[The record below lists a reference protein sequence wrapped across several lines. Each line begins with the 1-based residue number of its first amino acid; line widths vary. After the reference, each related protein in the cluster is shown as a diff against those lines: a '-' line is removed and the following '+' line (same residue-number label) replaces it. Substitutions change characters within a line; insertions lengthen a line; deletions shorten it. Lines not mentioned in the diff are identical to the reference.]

1 MSKITDILR
10 PLLTEARQA
19 RIEEVLSHRTRNLV
33 LLFEQVW
40 DPHNVSACMRS
51 AEALGL
57 QEIHVIEKDMPFAPK
72 RDIVQGSAKWLD
84 VHRYSDVATGIAA
97 LKERGFTIAAGALTD
112 DAVPL
117 EQLDFQQKFA
127 LSFGNEHE
135 GLTAEFLEQCDV
147 VFKIPML
154 GFTQSFN
161 ISVSAALCIYHAV
174 SQRMRKL
181 GGNGDLTEEE
191 KEALREAWMITSVPM
206 AREILERAGLS
217 DTAVEGE
224 KNA

>member
-1 MSKITDILR
+1 MSKITDTLR
-10 PLLTEARQA
+10 PLLTPARLA

-40 DPHNVSACMRS
+40 NPHNVSACMRS

-72 RDIVQGSAKWLD
+72 KDVVQGSAKWLD
-84 VHRYSDVATGIAA
+84 VYRYPDVSAGLSA
-97 LKERGFTIAAGALTD
+97 LKSRGFTIAAGALTE

-117 EQLDFQQKFA
+117 EQLDFKQKFA

-135 GLTAEFLEQCDV
+135 GLTTEFLEQCDV
-147 VFKIPML
+147 VFKVPML

-174 SQRMRKL
+174 SQRLRDL
-181 GGNGDLTEEE
+181 GRNGDLTEEE
-191 KEALREAWMITSVPM
+191 KEALREAWMINTVPM
-206 AREILERAGLS
+206 AREILERAGLGAP
-217 DTAVEGE
+217 DLEGE
-224 KNA
+224 EDA